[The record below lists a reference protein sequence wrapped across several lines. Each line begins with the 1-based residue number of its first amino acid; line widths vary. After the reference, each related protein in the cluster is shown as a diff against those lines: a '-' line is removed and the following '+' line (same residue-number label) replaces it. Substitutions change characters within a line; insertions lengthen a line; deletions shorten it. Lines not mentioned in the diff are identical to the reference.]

1 MAPPQVNKW
10 LVAVS
15 VTFGTLMGTIDAS
28 IVNVAIPHLRAGVG
42 ATVEQITWV
51 STGFIIANVLVMPL
65 TAFLA
70 RMFGQKRVYMIC
82 LGIFIAG
89 SMLCGMAR
97 SLEMLVAMRV
107 IQGFGAG
114 ALQPTEQAILRQT
127 FPPKEQGMAM
137 ALFGM
142 AVMIGPAL
150 GPTLGGYIVDHY
162 AWPWIFY
169 INLPV
174 GLLGLTMVSR
184 FVHEPEDI
192 TAANRVMAVEQRKHM
207 DWAGIALLSVGLGAL
222 QFLLEEGN
230 RDDWFQS
237 HTIQACAV
245 ISVFSLVA
253 FVIRELT
260 AKMPVVDLW
269 LFRDKV
275 FLSGTLISGVMFAIL
290 FSVTFLLPLFM
301 QTLLG
306 FSALESGLT
315 LMPRTLVMMV
325 VTPFIGRMYNKVSPR
340 VVVGIGVMLFAVGAY
355 QMSQFTLETST
366 WDVVASLIVQGLGFS
381 CLFVPLTTVSL
392 STIER
397 HKLTD
402 ATGLNSLF
410 RQVGGSIG
418 LAVFATML
426 TRHAVT
432 AKASIAANITPTNP
446 IVIARMDG
454 LQAFLMSQ
462 GYDATSAKTGAME
475 MLGGMIAR
483 QAMLLSFEKMF
494 LMAGMLFLG
503 VLPLLFL
510 LKTDRSAAPGKGTVL
525 VHEG

>member
-1 MAPPQVNKW
+1 
-10 LVAVS
+10 
-15 VTFGTLMGTIDAS
+15 
-28 IVNVAIPHLRAGVG
+28 
-42 ATVEQITWV
+42 
-51 STGFIIANVLVMPL
+51 
-65 TAFLA
+65 
-70 RMFGQKRVYMIC
+70 
-82 LGIFIAG
+82 
-89 SMLCGMAR
+89 
-97 SLEMLVAMRV
+97 
-107 IQGFGAG
+107 
-114 ALQPTEQAILRQT
+114 
-127 FPPKEQGMAM
+127 
-137 ALFGM
+137 
-142 AVMIGPAL
+142 
-150 GPTLGGYIVDHY
+150 
-162 AWPWIFY
+162 
-169 INLPV
+169 
-174 GLLGLTMVSR
+174 MVSR